1 MHASGFLVL
10 LFVVFSLLTGAL
22 LKVFMRNSRIPY
34 TVVLLLIGIIAGS
47 ANQFGLFGNNN
58 VLSDIFVQ
66 VGHIDP
72 HLILYLFLPTLI
84 FESAYSME
92 PHLFF
97 RIAPQIVLLAIIGL
111 IISMLLSAFA
121 VSWLLSWGMGVALLF
136 GALISA
142 TDPVAVVALLK
153 EKSSRKRLETL
164 IEGESLLNDGTAIV
178 FFSLFYG
185 FALGTTTEIK
195 ILPVIGEFI
204 WVVASGLL
212 IGAAIGWGIL
222 WIIGRLINEPMIE
235 ITLSITAAYLTFM
248 IAEFLHV
255 SGVVALVSLALMFS
269 TIGRTRISP
278 EISHF
283 LHQFWEVMTYMAN
296 TLIFLIV
303 GIVIMEHTTFDSP
316 KLWLTLGI
324 LYILLTIIRSISVI
338 VLMPLLE
345 RIGIGINRK
354 KATVLVWGGLRGAVS
369 LSLALSLAQ
378 DINIPEQLREQILF
392 LTAGI
397 VFLTIVINGSTMEWL
412 LHSLKLDRLPAA
424 KEASVQK
431 ARQGLNE
438 QMTLFL
444 KTLVSNPFFDRIKLD
459 SLTTFMN
466 RSNSDEMSSN
476 KDVIHSDTLIT
487 SEDAKIAFMRRLLE
501 IERSDYWRQFEEGHI
516 GRQAAF
522 VLSRSIEHALDN
534 NPVIAPRHTL
544 GNVFKVPTPP
554 NWLHKLPLMG
564 SSMEEWL
571 FTHLSLSY
579 DIARGFVNAQ
589 EEMRHHINDLQP
601 DKQTGNDIEDM
612 IDKNCSQAFTFT
624 RHISNEFPKLIT
636 QLQSKSARRLLLNH
650 ERSLIW
656 KMEHDGVLEA
666 AEAQHLIDIIETQ
679 MLKMREEEN
688 Q

>member
-1 MHASGFLVL
+1 MHNTGFLIL
-10 LFVVFSLLTGAL
+10 IFVIFSLLTGAL
-22 LKVFMRNSRIPY
+22 LKILMRHSRLPY
-34 TVVLLLIGIIAGS
+34 TVILLLVGIAAGG
-47 ANQFGLFGNNN
+47 ANLYGLFGTETVIND
-58 VLSDIFVQ
+58 VFIQ
-66 VGHIDP
+66 IGHIDP

-97 RIAPQIVLLAIIGL
+97 RIAPQIILLSIVGL
-111 IISMLLSAFA
+111 IISMLLSALA
-121 VSWLLSWGMGVALLF
+121 VSWMLSWGMGVALLF

-185 FALGTTTEIK
+185 FALGTATEINM
-195 ILPVIGEFI
+195 LSVFGDFLWVIS
-204 WVVASGLL
+204 AGLI
-212 IGAAIGWGIL
+212 IGTAIGWIVL
-222 WIIGRLINEPMIE
+222 SIIGKLINQPLIE
-235 ITLSITAAYLTFM
+235 ITLSITAAYLTYM

-303 GIVIMEHTTFDSP
+303 GVVIMTHTSFDSP
-316 KLWLTLGI
+316 MLWLALGLLYPLLI
-324 LYILLTIIRSISVI
+324 LIRSASVLI
-338 VLMPLLE
+338 LMPLLE
-345 RIGIGINRK
+345 RIGVGITRQ
-354 KATVLVWGGLRGAVS
+354 KAAVLVWGGLRGAVS

-378 DINIPEQLREQILF
+378 DTAIPEQLREQILF

-397 VFLTIVINGSTMEWL
+397 VFLTIVVNGSTMEWL
-412 LHSLKLDRLPAA
+412 LHLLKLDKLPPA
-424 KEASVQK
+424 KESSVQK
-431 ARQGLNE
+431 ARQGLDQ
-438 QMTLFL
+438 QMDTFL
-444 KTLVSNPFFDRIKLD
+444 KTLVNNPFFNKVKINSLNDFFGEHHVKL
-459 SLTTFMN
+459 SLATDKII
-466 RSNSDEMSSN
+466 NSEEQ
-476 KDVIHSDTLIT
+476 DV
-487 SEDAKIAFMRRLLE
+487 AFMRRLLE
-501 IERSDYWRQFEEGHI
+501 IERSEYWRQFEKGYI

-522 VLSRSIEHALDN
+522 VLSRSVEHALDN

-544 GNVFKVPTPP
+544 DEIFQVPTPP
-554 NWLHKLPLMG
+554 KWLQNFPIMG
-564 SSMEEWL
+564 RSTEGWL

-589 EEMRHHINDLQP
+589 EEMRGHIKELQP
-601 DKQTGNDIEDM
+601 DEKVGANIEAM
-612 IDKNCSQAFTFT
+612 IDKNCSWAFSFIG
-624 RHISNEFPKLIT
+624 HINSEYPKLIA

-656 KMEHDGVLEA
+656 KMEHDGILET
-666 AEAQHLIDIIETQ
+666 AEAQHLIDNIESQ
-679 MLKMREEEN
+679 MLKMRKEEN
-688 Q
+688 E